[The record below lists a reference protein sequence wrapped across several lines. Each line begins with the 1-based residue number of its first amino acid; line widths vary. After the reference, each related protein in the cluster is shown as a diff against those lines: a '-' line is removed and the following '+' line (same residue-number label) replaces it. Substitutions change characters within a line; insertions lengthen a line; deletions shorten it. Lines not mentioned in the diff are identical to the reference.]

1 MINLDTNKI
10 YLQADELKKIQPTV
24 DKIFQ
29 EKILDRK
36 GEGNEFMDW
45 LTYFDD
51 VSMDE
56 IDAMSKKVNQW
67 KEQGIKHLLVI
78 GIGGSFLGAQA
89 AIDFVNG
96 KLSGRDQVLFIGT
109 DMSLSHYKQV
119 ETFLNDKEW
128 AICVISKSGGT
139 LEPSLAFNYF
149 NNLLSKKHGKT
160 ANEYVVAV
168 TGDKGILKTLAD
180 TMNYPTYVIPNGI
193 GGRFSVMTPVGLFP
207 MLFAGIDVKE
217 LLTGMRLAAKDLLND
232 SNLETNS
239 ALKYAAVR
247 FLLNQQDVT
256 PKITHEIFTTYDYDL
271 DMLGEWWKQLFA
283 ESEGKNGKGIF
294 PISVAYSRD
303 LHSLGQIIQE
313 GPKTFFETTL
323 WVDNPKGETNN
334 IKVSVDEQN
343 LYKLNH
349 LEGMTLSEIN
359 YRAFQGVLDAHYQ
372 EGKTSNLVITL
383 KEKTATSLGYLFYW
397 YFIGVTM
404 SGYLLGINPFNQP
417 GVEIYKK
424 NMNDNLSK

>member
-1 MINLDTNKI
+1 MINLNTSKI
-10 YLQADELKKIQPTV
+10 YLQPEELTKLQPTV

-29 EKILDRK
+29 ENILERK
-36 GEGNEFMDW
+36 GEGHEFMDW

-51 VSMDE
+51 VSTDE
-56 IDAMSKKVNQW
+56 IEAMSEKITHW
-67 KEQGIKHLLVI
+67 KANGIKHLLVI

-89 AIDFVNG
+89 AIDFING
-96 KLSGRDQVLFIGT
+96 KLGGRDQVLFIGT
-109 DMSLSHYKQV
+109 DMSLTHYRQV
-119 ETFLNDKEW
+119 ETFLNNKEW

-149 NNLLSKKHGKT
+149 NDLLETKYG
-160 ANEYVVAV
+160 ANAKDYVAAV

-180 TMNYPTYVIPNGI
+180 VKGYSSYVIPNGI

-207 MLFAGIDVKE
+207 MLFAGIDVKSFLE
-217 LLTGMRLAAKDLLND
+217 GMRSAAKDLLTS
-232 SNLETNS
+232 SNLEENS
-239 ALKYAAVR
+239 ALKYAAIR
-247 FLLNQQDVT
+247 FLLNQQKDS
-256 PKITHEIFTTYDYDL
+256 KITHEIFTTYDYDL

-283 ESEGKNGKGIF
+283 ESEGKDGKGIF

-303 LHSLGQIIQE
+303 LHSLGQIIQD

-323 WVDNPKGETNN
+323 WVEDSKLEANN
-334 IKVSVDEQN
+334 IKVKANEQN

-349 LEGMTLSEIN
+349 LEGMTISEIN
-359 YRAFQGVLDAHYQ
+359 YRAFQGVLDAHYVD
-372 EGKTSNLVITL
+372 GKTSNIVITL

-397 YFIGVTM
+397 YFIAVTM

-417 GVEIYKK
+417 GVEVYKK
-424 NMNDNLSK
+424 NMNENLSK